1 MAKQVGLYKFIG
13 RTGDAIGSSSMKGD
27 VVLKTFKKNP
37 TNPNTVR
44 QRTQR
49 SRFLAATDWG
59 NVIGK
64 DILVGFSHLAKTRR
78 VSVVNAVSSYLM
90 KTPGVITTNTTSQ
103 GEILSVVW
111 GSATEP
117 GSVNYTYG
125 DFEFSYG
132 NARVPGLTDIDL
144 ETPNTLKVP
153 FTVPVELKD
162 RMGVRV
168 VVYNP
173 EAKTWLISPLTFPVN
188 TPAEGDGQVNM
199 VLPEV
204 WNGTKIHVW
213 AYGQELQNLNASEYN
228 VLALGAA
235 SSDLSKADGNS
246 LFSKTTYLGQGTI
259 G

>member
-1 MAKQVGLYKFIG
+1 MAKQIGLYKFVG

-27 VVLKTFKKNP
+27 IVLKTFKKNP
-37 TNPNTVR
+37 INPNTVR

-78 VSVVNAVSSYLM
+78 VSVVNAVASYLM
-90 KTPGVITTNTTSQ
+90 KTPGVITTNSTDK

-111 GSATEP
+111 GSATQPE
-117 GSVNYTYG
+117 SVNHSFG

-132 NARVPGLTDIDL
+132 NARLPELTTIDL
-144 ETPNTLKVP
+144 ETPATLKVP
-153 FTVPVELKD
+153 FKVPVELKD

-168 VVYNP
+168 VVYQP
-173 EAKTWLISPLTFPVN
+173 EVEQWLISPLTFPTN
-188 TPAEGDGQVNM
+188 APAEGDGQVTM
-199 VLPEV
+199 ALPEMWV
-204 WNGTKIHVW
+204 GTKIHVW
-213 AYGQELQNLNASEYN
+213 AYGQELQNLSSAEYN

-235 SSDLSKADGNS
+235 SADLSKADGNS
-246 LFSKTTYLGQGTI
+246 NFSKTMYLGQGTI